1 MLRLRLLTLRRK
13 LCLQPTSLGS
23 RLTPHSKIWDTHTG
37 EPLFTIQHNHIVRA
51 IAYPSD
57 NSDLIA
63 TGGAEKKLRVFDLTE
78 VPNPALNGNTGGA
91 TIQASDGFEIGEGTH
106 KAPIK
111 FVAWTKDPNTIV
123 TASDNTLR
131 WFDLPTRSCTRH
143 EVLDGEIKSCELVS
157 LAPKL
162 TSPDDIGGG
171 HPVLAVAAGKWV
183 YFWGGPHAMDEI
195 KRMELKYTVAS
206 VGLDLKGRKLVVG
219 EEPGTWARVIN
230 WDNGE
235 EIGKSDPPL
244 FRLSARRTDR
254 HRNAQGPPRAHLV
267 HRLLARRQA
276 LRDGLRGRH
285 HQDVEELRGLLRA
298 VARRRERGAGRGLE
312 GHARQ
317 RKRLD
322 PGQRHLHALALARAR
337 VPSAAPRGRVRGGQ
351 CPWQRV
357 AREAAR
363 GPFAGRV
370 DGEHAAQQRLRGGRP
385 GQVGRQGPGRGE
397 GRGHREGCQEPADG
411 AVLEEWRRG
420 RGRGGENPGTESAC
434 QAALA
439 GGMAYGS
446 AFWFL
451 LVPLFRVRF
460 CGPLCFY
467 DGMVCTRLSESV
479 GPGGEGQNVM
489 VRRVAKAGQGIRSS
503 RR

>member
-1 MLRLRLLTLRRK
+1 MPNPA
-13 LCLQPTSLGS
+13 QNG
-23 RLTPHSKIWDTHTG
+23 
-37 EPLFTIQHNHIVRA
+37 
-51 IAYPSD
+51 
-57 NSDLIA
+57 A
-63 TGGAEKKLRVFDLTE
+63 TGGT
-78 VPNPALNGNTGGA
+78 

-195 KRMELKYTVAS
+195 KRMELKYTIAS

-235 EIGKSDPPL
+235 EIGKSDPTFL
-244 FRLSARRTDR
+244 LVTVCRTDCC
-254 HRNAQGPPRAHLV
+254 RNAQGPPRAHLV

-285 HQDVEELRGLLRA
+285 HQNVEELRGLLRP
-298 VARRRERGAGRGLE
+298 VARRHERGTRRGLE

-317 RKRLD
+317 RKRLG
-322 PGQRHLHALALARAR
+322 PGQPHLHTLALARTRVPLAAPPAR
-337 VPSAAPRGRVRGGQ
+337 VWGGQ
-351 CPWQRV
+351 CTRQRV
-357 AREAAR
+357 ALEAAR
-363 GPFAGRV
+363 SQDAGPINR
-370 DGEHAAQQRLRGGRP
+370 EHAAQQGLRGGW
-385 GQVGRQGPGRGE
+385 
-397 GRGHREGCQEPADG
+397 
-411 AVLEEWRRG
+411 LE
-420 RGRGGENPGTESAC
+420 
-434 QAALA
+434 
-439 GGMAYGS
+439 
-446 AFWFL
+446 
-451 LVPLFRVRF
+451 
-460 CGPLCFY
+460 
-467 DGMVCTRLSESV
+467 
-479 GPGGEGQNVM
+479 
-489 VRRVAKAGQGIRSS
+489 
-503 RR
+503 